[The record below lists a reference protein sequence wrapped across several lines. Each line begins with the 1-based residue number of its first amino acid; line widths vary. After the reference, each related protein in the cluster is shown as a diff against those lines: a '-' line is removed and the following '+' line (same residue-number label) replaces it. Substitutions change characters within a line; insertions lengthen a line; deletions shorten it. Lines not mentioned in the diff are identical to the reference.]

1 MAYKPKRGRFAG
13 YPRADFSTDSL
24 KGWIDD
30 VLGGGGEFVKFEGE
44 SLELKSTYG
53 KDDLWL
59 SSIMYV

>member
-1 MAYKPKRGRFAG
+1 VAYKPKRGRFAG

-53 KDDLWL
+53 KDDL
-59 SSIMYV
+59 